1 MNMESIIQLINGVG
15 FPIVV
20 SIALF
25 YQNNKQDERY
35 QELTRDLQE
44 VLPERLGGGNE
55 RTVRS
60 GRGDHSRNPSR
71 QRK

>member
-35 QELTRDLQE
+35 QELTKELQE
-44 VLPERLGGGNE
+44 VINTNTKTLSELNTNLNNINKKE
-55 RTVRS
+55 V
-60 GRGDHSRNPSR
+60 
-71 QRK
+71 